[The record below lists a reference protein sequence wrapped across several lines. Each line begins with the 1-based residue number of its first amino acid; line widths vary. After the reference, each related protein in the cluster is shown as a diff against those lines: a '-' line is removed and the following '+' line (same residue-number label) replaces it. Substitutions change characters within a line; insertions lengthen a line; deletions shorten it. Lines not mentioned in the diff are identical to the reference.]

1 MQNSA
6 ILIIQHIIQVVKKVM
21 AQTKS
26 DNVQINIS
34 IPTGWKTELE
44 NLARIY
50 SVEEGESI
58 IFLDLMRRGIQGK
71 YQLGEQESVE
81 QYHSASY

>member
-21 AQTKS
+21 ARTKS
-26 DNVQINIS
+26 DNVQMNIF
-34 IPTGWKTELE
+34 IHAGWKTELE

-50 SVEEGESI
+50 SAEEGESI
-58 IFLDLMRRGIQGK
+58 IFLDLLRI
-71 YQLGEQESVE
+71 ENI
-81 QYHSASY
+81 

>member
-34 IPTGWKTELE
+34 IPAGWKIELE
-44 NLARIY
+44 TPARIY
-50 SVEEGESI
+50 SVEEVESI
-58 IFLDLMRRGIQGK
+58 IFLDLLRI
-71 YQLGEQESVE
+71 ENI
-81 QYHSASY
+81 

>member
-21 AQTKS
+21 ARTKS

-34 IPTGWKTELE
+34 IPAGWKTELE
-44 NLARIY
+44 NPAHIY
-50 SVEEGESI
+50 SVEEGESV
-58 IFLDLMRRGIQGK
+58 IFLDLLRRGIQEK
-71 YQLGEQESVE
+71 Y
-81 QYHSASY
+81 

>member
-21 AQTKS
+21 AWTKS
-26 DNVQINIS
+26 DNIQINIS
-34 IPTGWKTELE
+34 IPTGWKKELE
-44 NLARIY
+44 NPARIY

-58 IFLDLMRRGIQGK
+58 IFLDLLRIGIQEK
-71 YQLGEQESVE
+71 YQLGEQEREE
-81 QYHSASY
+81 QYRSA